1 MKMSMF
7 FCAHELDNNN
17 NDNNNNKDNNIYISS
32 EAQNSD

>member
-1 MKMSMF
+1 MF

>member
-7 FCAHELDNNN
+7 FCAHQLDNNN
-17 NDNNNNKDNNIYISS
+17 NNNNKDNNIYISS